1 MYSNAFCNVTTLEY
15 STKCPK
21 IYTTMTRAK
30 LVMSTQSLTNGNLY
44 TYISSI
50 RTEHQLLASYISR
63 GKISLQEHATVI
75 NRQTKYWLPYLLIVV
90 ADITKCTV
98 KRSTCRYSLLNI
110 NVHKH

>member
-90 ADITKCTV
+90 ADIAKCTV
-98 KRSTCRYSLLNI
+98 KRSTCMY
-110 NVHKH
+110 